1 MADAGSEL
9 SGRHPGGPRRR
20 DRIMIGGSAG
30 SLDTLRAIA
39 RHFPAE
45 FRGSIFVVAHMGRAA
60 APCPTCSGKLAGF
73 LPHTCRKRSRSE
85 GATYTWRPP
94 IAIC

>member
-9 SGRHPGGPRRR
+9 SGRHPDGPRRR
-20 DRIMIGGSAG
+20 DRIVIGGSAG

-45 FRGSIFVVAHMGRAA
+45 FRGSIFVVTHIGQS
-60 APCPTCSGKLAGF
+60 PTCSGKLAGF
-73 LPHTCRKRSRSE
+73 LPHTRRKRSRSE

>member
-1 MADAGSEL
+1 MADAGSQL

-20 DRIMIGGSAG
+20 DRIVIGGSAG

-45 FRGSIFVVAHMGRAA
+45 FLGSIFIVAHIGQSRSTL
-60 APCPTCSGKLAGF
+60 PDLLKKLAAS
-73 LPHTCRKRSRSE
+73 LSRTCKNTSRSE
-85 GATYTWRPP
+85 GAIYTWRPP
-94 IAIC
+94 IVIC